1 MTTTALA
8 AQGWRWLPHSDAQRR
23 SLAVCASCMAGAPI
37 AAALVG
43 LNVDYA
49 ALLGLGSVVGLIS
62 LFVPAIAFARLRQ
75 LERTASAIETVM
87 LVLAMAVPIL
97 ILSYAAMRLNLPL
110 ADRRLAG
117 WDAALGVD
125 AGQMTR
131 AVGRVPWLSQA
142 LAYAYAS
149 FSPQIL
155 GVPLILSVAGRCDG
169 AFRFVAQFV
178 LICVLAIAISAAFP
192 ALGSHVHFA
201 LQAKLGAVD
210 PFFGHH
216 FLSSFHGV
224 RDDPGFVL
232 SPGVASGIVTFP
244 SIHAATAVLCAVA
257 IWPVRAAR
265 WPFAL
270 LNAAM
275 FLSAITHGAHYAVD
289 VLAGGAI
296 AVLVRAAYTYRAA
309 LVPIDRDAPAGA
321 GAAR

>member
-1 MTTTALA
+1 MATTALA
-8 AQGWRWLPHSDAQRR
+8 AQGWRWSPHSEAQRR

-37 AAALVG
+37 AAALAG
-43 LNVDYA
+43 LSVDYA
-49 ALLGLGSVVGLIS
+49 AFLGFGSVMGLIS
-62 LFVPAIAFARLRQ
+62 LFVPAITYARFRQ
-75 LERTASAIETVM
+75 LQRTASAIETVL

-125 AGQMTR
+125 AGQITR
-131 AVGRVPWLSQA
+131 AIGRFPWLSQA
-142 LAYAYAS
+142 LGYSYAS

-155 GVPLILSVAGRCDG
+155 GVPLILAIAGRCDG
-169 AFRFVAQFV
+169 AYRFVAQFV

-201 LQAKLGAVD
+201 LRSDLGAVD

-257 IWPVRAAR
+257 TWPVRAVR
-265 WPFAL
+265 WPFVV
-270 LNAAM
+270 LNAGM
-275 FLSAITHGAHYAVD
+275 FVSAIPHGAHYAVD

-296 AVLVRAAYTYRAA
+296 AVLVCAAYAA
-309 LVPIDRDAPAGA
+309 GARRLLSGRGVPAGA
-321 GAAR
+321 SAAR

>member
-1 MTTTALA
+1 MATTALA

-23 SLAVCASCMAGAPI
+23 SLAVCVSCMVGAPI
-37 AAALVG
+37 TAALVG
-43 LNVDYA
+43 LKVDYA
-49 ALLGLGSVVGLIS
+49 ALLGFGSVTGVIS
-62 LFVPAIAFARLRQ
+62 LFVPAIAYARFRRMQ
-75 LERTASAIETVM
+75 RTASAIETM
-87 LVLAMAVPIL
+87 LLVLAMAVPIL
-97 ILSYAAMRLNLPL
+97 ILSYAAMRLDLPL

-117 WDAALGVD
+117 WDAALGMD
-125 AGQMTR
+125 AGEITR
-131 AVGRVPWLSQA
+131 AVGTAPWLSQA

-155 GVPLILSVAGRCDG
+155 GVPLILSVAARCDD
-169 AFRFVAQFV
+169 AYRFVAQFV
-178 LICVLAIAISAAFP
+178 LICAVAIAISAAFP

-201 LQAKLGAVD
+201 LQTELGAVD

-232 SPGVASGIVTFP
+232 SPDVASGIVTFP

-296 AVLVRAAYTYRAA
+296 AVLVRAAYTFRARP
-309 LVPIDRDAPAGA
+309 VPIDRDVPTGA